1 MKEYSTK
8 YKILLTIGVVL
19 TCLNAQNVSF
29 IPAGQNTS
37 YGKYNTVVTNS
48 STAAGDGGFTMSG
61 NTLAIGTLYRIEV
74 SFDGGS
80 TWYYQF
86 SSMTASTGD

>member
-1 MKEYSTK
+1 MRMKKNIRK
-8 YKILLTIGVVL
+8 YYILIIFALAFA
-19 TCLNAQNVSF
+19 NAQNVSF

-61 NTLAIGTLYRIEV
+61 NT
-74 SFDGGS
+74 
-80 TWYYQF
+80 
-86 SSMTASTGD
+86 